1 MGLFVKKNDTVI
13 IISGK
18 DKGKKGKVLR
28 VLEKKEKVIVERVN
42 MIKKHTRPNPA
53 KQVKGGVVEKEAP
66 ISVSKIMVVCPECG
80 VPTRVGK
87 KILPDGGKQRI
98 CKKCNG
104 VIG

>member
-1 MGLFVKKNDTVI
+1 MALFVKKDDTVLI
-13 IISGK
+13 LSGK

-28 VLEKKEKVIVERVN
+28 VLKKKESVIVERIN

-53 KQVKGGVVEKEAP
+53 KQVKGGVVEREAP
-66 ISVSKIMVVCPECG
+66 IHISKVMVICPECG

-87 KILPDGGKQRI
+87 KILQDGSKQRF

-104 VIG
+104 MIG